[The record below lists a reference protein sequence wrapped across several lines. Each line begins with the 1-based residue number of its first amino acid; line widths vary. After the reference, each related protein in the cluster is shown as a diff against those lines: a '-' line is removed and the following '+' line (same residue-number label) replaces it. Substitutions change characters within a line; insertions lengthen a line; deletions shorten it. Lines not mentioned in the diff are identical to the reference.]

1 MVGVVRG
8 GGWGG
13 GAGGRRFLG
22 SWAPGGGGR
31 GGRDDNEFPVGCR
44 VMHPK
49 FGLGLV
55 ESITRRPAGSSAR
68 VKFTRAGTKTL
79 ILEYAKLHRVE

>member
-1 MVGVVRG
+1 M
-8 GGWGG
+8 
-13 GAGGRRFLG
+13 
-22 SWAPGGGGR
+22 S
-31 GGRDDNEFPVGCR
+31 DNEFPVGCR

-55 ESITRRPAGSSAR
+55 ESITKRPAGSSAR

-79 ILEYAKLHRVE
+79 ILEYAKLQRVE